1 MPFFRRRSAPLKTD
15 KHENT
20 WSFLAADQGTSTVIV
35 PIVLGVQSADKNSPT
50 ECEVGSHV
58 RSIYFE
64 FNLAAQTV
72 TNPKVLH
79 WTIQGG
85 PEGTT
90 LENPTTYYQGN
101 RAQIFKRGMEMLP
114 TNVST
119 VYKRIFVARV
129 PKKMQRI
136 QENGFISILF
146 RCTSMETI
154 NNCGFAIYKE
164 QY

>member
-1 MPFFRRRSAPLKTD
+1 MPFRRRFLAPVKTD
-15 KHENT
+15 KHEIV
-20 WSFLAADQGTSTVIV
+20 WSALAADQGTGTFVV
-35 PIVLGVQSADKNSPT
+35 PLVLGVHSADKNTST

-58 RSIYFE
+58 RSIYLE
-64 FNLAAQTV
+64 FNIAAQTV
-72 TNPKVLH
+72 TNPKVMH
-79 WTIQGG
+79 WLIMGG

-119 VYKRIFVARV
+119 VYKRIFVVRV

-136 QENGFISILF
+136 QENGFISLLF
-146 RCTSMETI
+146 RMSSTETI
-154 NNCGFAIYKE
+154 NNCGIGIYKE

>member
-1 MPFFRRRSAPLKTD
+1 MPLFRRGLAQQKLD
-15 KHENT
+15 KHELT
-20 WSFLAADQGTSTVIV
+20 WSFLAADQGTATVIV
-35 PIVLGVQSADKNSPT
+35 PLVLGVHSADKNAPT
-50 ECEVGSHV
+50 ECEVGSHI

-64 FNLAAQTV
+64 FNIAANTI
-72 TNPKVLH
+72 TNPKVMH

-90 LENPTTYYQGN
+90 LENPLTYYQGN

-114 TNVST
+114 KDVGT

-129 PKKMQRI
+129 PKKMQRV
-136 QENGFISILF
+136 QENGFISLLF
-146 RCTSMETI
+146 RMSSTEAV

-164 QY
+164 SY